1 MNVRGDDY
9 LMSAK
14 PFASR
19 PSSVQSSPAKQGSPA
34 PHRPR
39 RGFCCGFNDCISM
52 GSTVSTGLHQQ
63 QQTSLSRLERQVGE
77 LEKEVQK
84 EKELR
89 MIYRKRLE
97 RTQDYLRHC
106 LQIAKDNGFL
116 QLIVHHKN
124 NDGHGNNDNNSNA
137 NDNNNIDSNLYNGNV
152 SPQFPA
158 GTLVQPHSDISIVV
172 NRARI
177 NGWYIEPHEIELREK
192 IARGTTAE
200 IYKVRSRGLDEAVKC
215 IFPDFFHT
223 NQSGA
228 AFFTQ
233 EVETLSRQ
241 RHRFVLQLMGACID
255 PPERACIFLGSTLK
269 EWLHGPGNR
278 RKGEWAKPLPPLGER
293 LSLAMEIAQAMQYLH
308 EQKPRVIHRDLKP
321 SNIFLDDAMHARVA
335 DFGHARFL
343 GDEELALT
351 GETQVRLSKMTFS
364 GTYVYMVPKVIRC
377 EPYDEKCDVYSF
389 GIILNE
395 LITMEVAEGRLRPAL
410 PADEDGQLEELVQ
423 IVCLSWDQDHS
434 IRPPFSTITRNL
446 RGIKQGAYRKCSDF
460 GEELTRIVILE
471 GVSHMKNYITWSVFE
486 VTQKRIKYIKYES
499 IHFRRD
505 PNPTQLT
512 HSTGILKRSSVVASP
527 AISLADP

>member
-1 MNVRGDDY
+1 MNVGGDDY
-9 LMSAK
+9 RMSAK

-106 LQIAKDNGFL
+106 LQIAKDNSFL
-116 QLIVHHKN
+116 QLI
-124 NDGHGNNDNNSNA
+124 
-137 NDNNNIDSNLYNGNV
+137 LYNGNV

-158 GTLVQPHSDISIVV
+158 RTLVQPHSDISIVV

-200 IYKVRSRGLDEAVKC
+200 IYKVGWRGLDVAVKC

-228 AFFTQ
+228 AFFAQ

-335 DFGHARFL
+335 DFGHAR
-343 GDEELALT
+343 
-351 GETQVRLSKMTFS
+351 KITFS
-364 GTYVYMVPKVIRC
+364 GTYVYMVPEVIRC

-395 LITMEVAEGRLRPAL
+395 LITSEYP
-410 PADEDGQLEELVQ
+410 
-423 IVCLSWDQDHS
+423 
-434 IRPPFSTITRNL
+434 
-446 RGIKQGAYRKCSDF
+446 
-460 GEELTRIVILE
+460 
-471 GVSHMKNYITWSVFE
+471 YI
-486 VTQKRIKYIKYES
+486 
-499 IHFRRD
+499 
-505 PNPTQLT
+505 
-512 HSTGILKRSSVVASP
+512 
-527 AISLADP
+527 

>member
-1 MNVRGDDY
+1 MNVGGDDCR
-9 LMSAK
+9 MSAK

-19 PSSVQSSPAKQGSPA
+19 PSSLQSSPAKQGSPA

-39 RGFCCGFNDCISM
+39 RGFCRGLNDCISM
-52 GSTVSTGLHQQ
+52 GSTVSTGHHQQ

-84 EKELR
+84 EEELR

-116 QLIVHHKN
+116 QLIVHHKH
-124 NDGHGNNDNNSNA
+124 DDEHGNNNNDSSA
-137 NDNNNIDSNLYNGNV
+137 NDNNNIDSNGNDRQEEVLLSPQLYNGNV

-158 GTLVQPHSDISIVV
+158 GTLVQPHSDISVV
-172 NRARI
+172 VDQARI

-200 IYKVRSRGLDEAVKC
+200 IYRATWRGLDVAVKC

-228 AFFTQ
+228 AFFAQ

-255 PPERACIFLGSTLK
+255 PPERAWIVTEFLGSTLK

-278 RKGEWAKPLPPLGER
+278 RKGERAKPLPPLGER
-293 LSLAMEIAQAMQYLH
+293 LSLALEIAQAMQYLH

-321 SNIFLDDAMHARVA
+321 SNIFLDDAMRARVA

-351 GETQVRLSKMTFS
+351 GET
-364 GTYVYMVPKVIRC
+364 GTYVYMAPEVIQC

-395 LITMEVAEGRLRPAL
+395 LITGEHPYIETDFGPAQIAVEVAEGRLRPAL

-446 RGIKQGAYRKCSDF
+446 RGIKQA
-460 GEELTRIVILE
+460 LTKNVQILE
-471 GVSHMKNYITWSVFE
+471 RN
-486 VTQKRIKYIKYES
+486 
-499 IHFRRD
+499 
-505 PNPTQLT
+505 
-512 HSTGILKRSSVVASP
+512 
-527 AISLADP
+527 